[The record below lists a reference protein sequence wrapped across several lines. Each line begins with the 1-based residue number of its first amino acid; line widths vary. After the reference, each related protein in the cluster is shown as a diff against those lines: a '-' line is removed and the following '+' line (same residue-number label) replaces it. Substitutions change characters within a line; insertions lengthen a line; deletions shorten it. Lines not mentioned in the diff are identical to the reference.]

1 MQRLTGMLVLVGLIA
16 ALVLAAAPA
25 SVSEAKGAFPS
36 IINLPNGWRPEGI
49 AIGRGTN
56 FYAGS
61 LANGAIYRG
70 DLRTG
75 EGDILVPGVTGRAIA
90 GLYVD
95 DRSNKLFA
103 AGTQSGQAFVFDART
118 GATLATY
125 QLAATFPSFINDVVV
140 TRDAAYFTDSFQAM
154 LYRVPLGPK
163 GALPDQ
169 SAVQRIPLSGD
180 FVQVPGP
187 FVFNSNG
194 IEASSNGKSLLIVNS
209 TRGELYRVDPQT
221 GNATQGQSGWRQ
233 SERWRWPAFAG
244 THLVCRAQPTESDCR
259 RTVGIRFYQR
269 RHRGH
274 DYGSQLRRAHH
285 DRPLWLVAVCGQC
298 ALQHAAYAG
307 YHLHRGARLAQ
318 AVTPA
323 TGQLCRSGLRLI
335 GKHSAAIR
343 IHRIAALL

>member
-1 MQRLTGMLVLVGLIA
+1 MQRLTGMLVIVGLIV
-16 ALVLAAAPA
+16 ALALAAAPA
-25 SVSEAKGAFPS
+25 GVSEAKDAFPS
-36 IINLPNGWRPEGI
+36 IFNLPNGWRPEGI
-49 AIGRGTN
+49 AIGRGTS

-75 EGDILVPGVTGRAIA
+75 EGGILAPGVTGRAIA

-95 DRSNKLFA
+95 DRINNLFA

-125 QLAATFPSFINDVVV
+125 QLAVTFPSFINDVVV

-221 GNATQGQSGWRQ
+221 GFATLVNLGGGSL
-233 SERWRWPAFAG
+233 SAG
-244 THLVCRAQPTESDCR
+244 D
-259 RTVGIRFYQR
+259 
-269 RHRGH
+269 
-274 DYGSQLRRAHH
+274 
-285 DRPLWLVAVCGQC
+285 
-298 ALQHAAYAG
+298 
-307 YHLHRGARLAQ
+307 
-318 AVTPA
+318 
-323 TGQLCRSGLRLI
+323 GLRLQGRTLYVVRNQLNQIAVVKLAPDFASGAIVDTITDPNFDVPTTI
-335 GKHSAAIR
+335 GLFGSSLYAVNAR
-343 IHRIAALL
+343 FGTPPTPDTTYTVVRVSRLP

>member
-1 MQRLTGMLVLVGLIA
+1 MQRLTGMLVIVGLIA

-75 EGDILVPGVTGRAIA
+75 AGDILVPGVTGRAIA
-90 GLYVD
+90 GLYLD
-95 DRSNKLFA
+95 DRSNNLFA
-103 AGTQSGQAFVFDART
+103 AGTQGGQAFVFDART

-154 LYRVPLGPK
+154 LYRVPLGPG
-163 GALPDQ
+163 GALSDQ

-209 TRGELYRVDPQT
+209 TRGELYRVDP
-221 GNATQGQSGWRQ
+221 
-233 SERWRWPAFAG
+233 
-244 THLVCRAQPTESDCR
+244 
-259 RTVGIRFYQR
+259 
-269 RHRGH
+269 
-274 DYGSQLRRAHH
+274 
-285 DRPLWLVAVCGQC
+285 
-298 ALQHAAYAG
+298 
-307 YHLHRGARLAQ
+307 
-318 AVTPA
+318 A
-323 TGQLCRSGLRLI
+323 TGEATLVDLGGFALTNGDGLRLQGRTLYVVQNRLNQIAVIRLDRDWASGSVESTITDPNFDVPTTI
-335 GKHSAAIR
+335 GLFGSSLYAVNAR
-343 IHRIAALL
+343 FGTPPTPDTTYTVVRVSRVP